1 MNDTQ
6 QARHL
11 DRFLWDQQEICSY
24 DSDVSFYVDPCGF
37 ETDSH
42 KVLEQNGVAQLLVWF
57 KGEMCSLE

>member
-42 KVLEQNGVAQLLVWF
+42 KVLEQNGVAQLLV
-57 KGEMCSLE
+57 

>member
-24 DSDVSFYVDPCGF
+24 DSDVSFYV
-37 ETDSH
+37 S
-42 KVLEQNGVAQLLVWF
+42 LVDLRQTVT
-57 KGEMCSLE
+57 KY